1 MGKPNATGLGGSLVR
16 MWICAAVLG
25 AASPVLADP
34 APDVYDPLEG
44 VEANGRI
51 PKPELPPDLPNPER
65 WRYIPEGRIKPGN
78 VFSRLMVSSFL
89 VPFVFAESD
98 IGIGGGLALTDV
110 DFRQQ
115 RRKEFAGFFVS
126 YTTKGQQAYNAVWRR
141 WIHHIDLPQGGVL
154 QEERSYWYARGGWS
168 KTLTRRF
175 YGLGADT
182 QEGDESS
189 YTDELTSLDFGLR
202 RAIPRPGD
210 DLTLEGGVRLELHHL
225 SDGEVSGAPTTEE
238 AFPVAFARSSNA
250 DLGWIET
257 ALAWDTR
264 DSQRNAYRGW
274 DIVGRAEGAVAQRQ
288 GDAGG
293 RFTLSSTKIFPL
305 PGLLHDGGDAGE
317 ENPPT
322 DTLALNLWTQA
333 AAGDLPFFALPT
345 LGGTQRLRGY
355 VPGRWYGRA
364 AWFSG
369 AEYRF
374 WFLPRGFGFKPPFRV
389 ERAGAAL
396 FVEAG
401 SVAGDWPGLFSST
414 VRFSYGVSLRVLLE
428 RAAPF
433 RLDFGLADEGLN
445 VTARF
450 GLSF

>member
-1 MGKPNATGLGGSLVR
+1 LRIL
-16 MWICAAVLG
+16 ICATLLG
-25 AASPVLADP
+25 FAGPLRADP
-34 APDVYDPLEG
+34 APSVYDPLDG
-44 VEANGRI
+44 VEASGRI
-51 PKPELPPDLPNPER
+51 PKPTLPADLPNPER

-89 VPFVFAESD
+89 VPFVFVESD
-98 IGIGGGLALTDV
+98 VGFGGGLALTDV
-110 DFRQQ
+110 DFRQK

-126 YTTKGQQAYNAVWRR
+126 YTTKGQQAYTGVWRR
-141 WIHHIDLPQGGVL
+141 WIHHRELPQGGVI
-154 QEERSYWYARGGWS
+154 QEERSYWRAYGGWS

-175 YGLGADT
+175 FGLGADT
-182 QEGDESS
+182 TEDDESS
-189 YTDELTSLDFGLR
+189 YTDELTAFSFGLR
-202 RAIPRPGD
+202 RAIPDPGD
-210 DLTLEGGVRLELHHL
+210 DLVLDGGVRLELHHL

-238 AFPVAFARSSNA
+238 AYPGAFARARNA

-264 DSQRNAYRGW
+264 DSQRNPYRGW
-274 DIVGRAEGAVAQRQ
+274 NVVGRAEGAVAQRG

-293 RFTLSSTKIFPL
+293 RFTLSGTKLFPL
-305 PGLLHDGGDAGE
+305 PGLFHDGGDAAE

-333 AAGDLPFFALPT
+333 AAGDLPFLALPT
-345 LGGTQRLRGY
+345 LGGTHRLRGY
-355 VPGRWYGRA
+355 LAGRWYGRS
-364 AWFSG
+364 AWFGG

-374 WFLPRGFGFKPPFRV
+374 WLLPRGFGFKPPFRI

-396 FVEAG
+396 FAEAG

-414 VRFSYGVSLRVLLE
+414 VRFSYGVSLRMLLE

-433 RLDFGLADEGLN
+433 RLDFGFADEGLK

-450 GLSF
+450 GLSY